1 MDRALSD
8 PLERALAPIDRVRVR
23 LLRATMPISSRL
35 AGTRDLRVGVIGV
48 SVVIVALLASLL
60 APLWMLAL
68 GPIVLGV
75 PHLLADLRYCVV
87 RPGWHRDRRL
97 WLTAGVPLFAVGV
110 GAPLEVGLLGV
121 AASALVIDGGA
132 ARRIAVVAAAL
143 GLAVGARALG
153 VTADLIFAH
162 AHNFVAVGLW
172 AAWRPRE
179 GKLHLAVLATF
190 VLVSLGLTLGLGD
203 FVWSAGLAA
212 GIPAGLDARTHVA
225 TLAPTLHDPWALRVV
240 LLYCF
245 AQSVHYGVWLRLVP
259 EDDRDRPTPRTFRA
273 SYRALCGE
281 LSPWVLGLFTLA
293 AIGLAIWAC
302 VDLTQA
308 RTGYLRFA
316 RFHGV
321 LELMAAGLLI
331 VGGRRI
337 ISPPRATS

>member
-1 MDRALSD
+1 
-8 PLERALAPIDRVRVR
+8 
-23 LLRATMPISSRL
+23 MPVSSRL
-35 AGTRDLRVGVIGV
+35 AGARELRVAVIGV
-48 SVVIVALLASLL
+48 SVVIVALLASLI

-97 WLTAGVPLFAVGV
+97 WLTAAAPLVGV
-110 GAPLEVGLLGV
+110 GLGAPLEYGLLGV
-121 AASALVIDGGA
+121 AASALVIDGA
-132 ARRIAVVAAAL
+132 WARRIAVVVAAL
-143 GLAVGARALG
+143 GLGVGVRALG
-153 VTADLIFAH
+153 STADLIFAH

-179 GKLHLAVLATF
+179 GKLHLAVLGAF
-190 VLVSLGLTLGLGD
+190 VLVSAALSLGLGD

-212 GIPAGLDARTHVA
+212 GVPAGLDARTHVA
-225 TLAPTLHDPWALRVV
+225 TLAPGLGQPWGLRLV

-259 EDDRDRPTPRTFRA
+259 EDDRDRPTPRSFRA

-281 LSPWVLGLFTLA
+281 LSPWLLGLFTLA
-293 AIGLAIWAC
+293 AIGLAVWAC

-316 RFHGV
+316 RFHGM
-321 LELMAAGLLI
+321 LELTAVGLLI
-331 VGGRRI
+331 VGGRRG
-337 ISPPRATS
+337 